1 MSIST
6 LMLILI
12 LTFGVA
18 ALLNRV
24 DSGRSEKNDTH
35 LR

>member
-1 MSIST
+1 
-6 LMLILI
+6 MLILI

-24 DSGRSEKNDTH
+24 DAGRNEKDHTR